1 MNACKRIWNRVGIY
15 GPIVLL
21 QYVAVV
27 LFNFLY
33 TDNAVDSD
41 TAKLLRHAVEMSRNH
56 TLNIREWLHTTT
68 MEWDTSALLA
78 APFYTFTHNIYI
90 SAAIA
95 NTIITALFICLIIRL
110 FDRFEL
116 SIKTALKACM
126 VFLIP
131 YAFGMLDYFN
141 LLMFGGSQY
150 VFRVMIPILL
160 LIIIMTPPAGRIGVE
175 NILLGILALI
185 LIIIASISSGLY
197 IVVSCVLPRL
207 FVVILDALIGGDF
220 RRFDLYQYVVCGVAL
235 IASIIGAVIS
245 IRIGEANFGN
255 TMSLLRWYDLRYYL
269 QCFAEG
275 YFRLMGAMPGAVQ
288 DESVAVF
295 SLRGFAFLIK
305 LMISVL
311 IIVTFIVGL
320 VQTVRAQARKAS
332 QHGTQDA
339 GNSTSAVPDIRY
351 WLCGIAL
358 VNLIILL
365 VCETRYS
372 SLNSTLEYRYLIPVV
387 IPVLLCVPLQLELW
401 QDSWSTYLRNAVWI
415 VFTAG
420 VLYTTAVCY
429 MDAHDKLDP
438 YAYCYEVV
446 AYVQDSGYN
455 TAIFMDDRPTAECC
469 RIIDMDREYEAYSSA
484 GSMDIVDYYLDA
496 CYSHFYDDE
505 HLLFVISG
513 VSLPD
518 VLGDRAGLYTFRETI
533 LWFDVYEA
541 GEFALGMAD
550 E

>member
-1 MNACKRIWNRVGIY
+1 MFKKLWQKTGIY

-21 QYVAVV
+21 QYIAVV
-27 LFNFLY
+27 IFNFMY

-56 TLNIREWLHTTT
+56 TLNIRDWLHTTT

-95 NTIITALFICLIIRL
+95 NTLITALFICLIFRL
-110 FDRFEL
+110 FDRFGL

-126 VFLIP
+126 IFLIP

-141 LLMFGGSQY
+141 LLMFGGAQY

-160 LIIIMTPPAGRIGVE
+160 IIIIMTPRAKRIGVE

-185 LIIIASISSGLY
+185 LIIIASVSSGLY
-197 IVVSCVLPRL
+197 IVVSCVMPVLL
-207 FVVILDALIGGDF
+207 VVILDALISGDF
-220 RRFDLYQYVVCGVAL
+220 RKYDLYQYLVCAVAL
-235 IASIIGAVIS
+235 VASVAGAVTS

-255 TMSLLRWYDLRYYL
+255 TMSLLRWYDLRYYI

-295 SLRGFAFLIK
+295 SLRGFAFLFK
-305 LMISVL
+305 LLISVL
-311 IIVTFIVGL
+311 IMVTFMVGL
-320 VQTVRAQARKAS
+320 VQSAKAKARV
-332 QHGTQDA
+332 
-339 GNSTSAVPDIRY
+339 TSGPDIRFP
-351 WLCGIAL
+351 LCGIAL

-387 IPVLLCVPLQLELW
+387 IPVLLCVPVQLEQW
-401 QDSWSTYLRNAVWI
+401 QEAWSTYLRNAVWI

-420 VLYTTAVCY
+420 VLYTTTVCY

-438 YAYCYEVV
+438 YAYCYEIVD
-446 AYVQDSGYN
+446 YVQASGYE

-484 GSMDIVDYYLDA
+484 GNMDIVDYYLDA
-496 CYSHFYDDE
+496 VYSHFYDDE

-513 VSLPD
+513 ISLPD
-518 VLGDRAGLYTFRETI
+518 VLGDRAGLYTFRETV

-541 GEFALGMAD
+541 SEFTLGMAD
-550 E
+550 